1 MKVKPGKC
9 YISLRTN
16 LIDLRLDEECIKSS
30 SSEKL
35 LEITIDSDLKFDKHI
50 PDLCGNASKKLN
62 AIYWIVG

>member
-1 MKVKPGKC
+1 MKVKPGNC

>member
-1 MKVKPGKC
+1 MKVKPGNC

-16 LIDLRLDEECIKSS
+16 VIDLRLDEECIKSS

-35 LEITIDSDLKFDKHI
+35 LEIKIDSDLKFDKHI
-50 PDLCGNASKKLN
+50 PDLCGNARKKLN